1 MIFVGSVMNSL
12 KKLIGIV
19 KRLFEL
25 FYEFWV
31 FIVYY
36 LYVNDLEI
44 GKYSIVI
51 MCYVWWKVFIILY
64 FCKYKLVLIVSFN
77 ILYNFFIWINNN
89 VFNKFYV

>member
-51 MCYVWWKVFIILY
+51 MCYVW
-64 FCKYKLVLIVSFN
+64 
-77 ILYNFFIWINNN
+77 
-89 VFNKFYV
+89 